1 MPDGTPTKEQ
11 LTERLKQAL
20 NDAKRSSH
28 DKGHVQ
34 QCIDALAAGRITV
47 T

>member
-1 MPDGTPTKEQ
+1 MPGGTPTKEQ

-20 NDAKRSSH
+20 NDAKHSSN
-28 DKGHVQ
+28 DKNHVQ
-34 QCIDALAAGRITV
+34 QCIDALASGRITV